1 MPVESRIESAAD
13 DKPVPALSW
22 ETDIPIATHPVMLA
36 NFALLFVIT
45 GLVTGALLT
54 FILAMI
60 GQVAD
65 IQVMWER
72 TGVTT
77 LVLFLLSLFVATIVF
92 GNRLPMRFRL
102 DSEAAESEMTD
113 SRARTAQRAAKA
125 LSWMAGRFGLA
136 GAGLIA
142 ETSARQH
149 ILWSAVARAH
159 FHPLLRTISLS
170 NGWRTVLILF
180 CNEQNYEAV
189 AAAVHKGVAAR
200 ELRRFAS
207 PLPQLLLRTFLV
219 LLCSMPLFA
228 IPYVEKDG
236 VLPALLVF
244 CFGLAAVWLEQRFAW
259 LATVGLAWMTSL
271 VLIALF
277 KSRDSLFGG
286 TYQAYQVL
294 DIGDLVTLALAAAGA
309 GYLLWLFASLL
320 RGQVRSGLAG
330 DSIESGHGGTKAMD
344 ETPR

>member
-1 MPVESRIESAAD
+1 MPVESRDESGANG
-13 DKPVPALSW
+13 KPIPALSW

-36 NFALLFVIT
+36 NFALLFVIS

-60 GQVAD
+60 GRVAD
-65 IQVMWER
+65 IQIMWER
-72 TGVTT
+72 TGLAT
-77 LVLFLLSLFVATIVF
+77 LVLFLLSLLVATFVF
-92 GNRLPMRFRL
+92 GNRLPMRFSL
-102 DSEAAESEMTD
+102 DAEAAESEMTD

-149 ILWSAVARAH
+149 ILWSAVAKAH

-180 CNEQNYEAV
+180 CNEQNYDAV
-189 AAAVHKGVAAR
+189 AAAVHTGVAAR
-200 ELRRFAS
+200 QLHRFAS

-259 LATVGLAWMTSL
+259 LAAVGLAWMATL

-277 KSRDSLFGG
+277 KIRESLFGG
-286 TYQAYQVL
+286 TYRSYQVL
-294 DIGDLVTLALAAAGA
+294 DGGDLVTLALAAAGA

-330 DSIESGHGGTKAMD
+330 DLLERSD
-344 ETPR
+344 